1 MLPRIPSL
9 NIQGSIKR
17 KLESIGGGGGEK
29 SSIRSAC
36 KRWPVL
42 LGRGSIVEG
51 SVSFFF
57 RGRRI
62 LIVVGR
68 LCRRKRLISFVQRGM
83 ANWLRYASGCASIGN
98 SGCANRGTYE
108 LELDVCRGWKL
119 FEATSA
125 VNDPVDTSRSA

>member
-17 KLESIGGGGGEK
+17 KLESIDGGGGGGGEK

-42 LGRGSIVEG
+42 LGRSWKEAC
-51 SVSFFF
+51 FFF

-83 ANWLRYASGCASIGN
+83 ANWSRYASGCASIGN

>member
-17 KLESIGGGGGEK
+17 KLESIGGGGEK

-57 RGRRI
+57 SWKADFNRCRSSLQKETFNFFCSAGNGQ
-62 LIVVGR
+62 LVA
-68 LCRRKRLISFVQRGM
+68 LCK
-83 ANWLRYASGCASIGN
+83 WLRKH
-98 SGCANRGTYE
+98 R
-108 LELDVCRGWKL
+108 
-119 FEATSA
+119 
-125 VNDPVDTSRSA
+125 